1 MIPDPRQARRARRVV
16 IGALGLAAVVGL
28 SLCNRP
34 LDSASDKPEVV
45 RVIDGD
51 TFELEGGERVRLN
64 GVDTAEAPG
73 HCRPGR
79 KCVEGDWELARFNLA
94 YALRFGELDIER
106 VKTDRY
112 GRTVAQVRAGT
123 LDVSCYMLR
132 SGNTAYVERWDE
144 GRRTKTA
151 CPELAK

>member
-1 MIPDPRQARRARRVV
+1 VIPDPRQARRARRVLV
-16 IGALGLAAVVGL
+16 GAAGLVAIVV
-28 SLCNRP
+28 C
-34 LDSASDKPEVV
+34 ASIYDPKPKADGVEVA

-64 GVDTAEAPG
+64 GVDTVEAPG

-79 KCVEGDWELARFNLA
+79 KCVEGNWELARFNLA
-94 YALRFGELDIER
+94 YALRFGDLDIER

-132 SGNTAYVERWDE
+132 SGNAAYVERWDE
-144 GRRTKTA
+144 GLRTKTA
-151 CPELAK
+151 CPELAR

>member
-1 MIPDPRQARRARRVV
+1 MKRMIIGLLG
-16 IGALGLAAVVGL
+16 IGAIVSTTAILAKKDPTTVDDL
-28 SLCNRP
+28 
-34 LDSASDKPEVV
+34 

-51 TFELEGGERVRLN
+51 SFVLNGERVRLN

-132 SGNTAYVERWDE
+132 SGNAVYKRQWDE

-151 CPELAK
+151 CPELAR